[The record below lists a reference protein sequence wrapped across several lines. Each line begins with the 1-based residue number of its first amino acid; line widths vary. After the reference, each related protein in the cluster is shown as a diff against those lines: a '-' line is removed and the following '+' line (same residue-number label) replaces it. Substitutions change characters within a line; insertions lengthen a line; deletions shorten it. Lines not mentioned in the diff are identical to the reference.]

1 MLVRKHSYWM
11 HSVSGPQ
18 IKLSIFISTTFGP
31 RCGWIQFGPGIVATN
46 FRWMTGEPHEPSTN
60 GQSQAHKCM
69 QYRCDS
75 LVLVAD
81 DVVTAMK
88 FVYCSEAASWL
99 WCVSCAALPDAA
111 PSYTLHSAKK
121 NTKSAIF
128 DLPNTS
134 YSPVSKHVHDGDYA
148 QSFSVYTTHS
158 MRTVSYSVHNNHDQ
172 FNRFI
177 RLHYFFFSLCHP
189 KSFL

>member
-1 MLVRKHSYWM
+1 MDDRWTSWTVHKWPKSGAQVHAISMRFLGFGGWWRRHRHEIRVLQRS
-11 HSVSGPQ
+11 SVMIMVCLLCRAPW
-18 IKLSIFISTTFGP
+18 
-31 RCGWIQFGPGIVATN
+31 C
-46 FRWMTGEPHEPSTN
+46 
-60 GQSQAHKCM
+60 
-69 QYRCDS
+69 YS
-75 LVLVAD
+75 LVHIAQ
-81 DVVTAMK
+81 
-88 FVYCSEAASWL
+88 C
-99 WCVSCAALPDAA
+99 
-111 PSYTLHSAKK
+111 KK
-121 NTKSAIF
+121 KHTHKSAIF

-158 MRTVSYSVHNNHDQ
+158 MRTVSYSVHNIHDQ